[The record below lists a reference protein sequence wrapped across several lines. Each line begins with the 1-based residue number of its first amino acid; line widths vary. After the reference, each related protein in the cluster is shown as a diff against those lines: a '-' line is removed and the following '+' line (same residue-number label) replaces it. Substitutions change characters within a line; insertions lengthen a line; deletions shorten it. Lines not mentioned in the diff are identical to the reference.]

1 MQKEYARQTF
11 VTHGKI
17 TQVSAGLKNGIA
29 YRQAEMPEAGK
40 LETLAEGVHWL
51 RMPLP
56 FALDHINL
64 WVLDEDDGCT
74 LVDCGLATEETRE
87 AWEAVFRDPAFKG
100 PVRRVISTHFH
111 PDHVG
116 LAGWLCARWGAPL
129 YMTQVE
135 WLTGRMISL
144 DTSTNIVANQT
155 AFYRAAGCAE
165 DFLAAVEARGNAY
178 ASRIE
183 PIPAEFQRLRDTD
196 TLSIGGRSWRIIV
209 GRGHA
214 PEHAT
219 LYCAE
224 LGMLISGDQILPRI
238 SPNVGVWANEPEAE
252 PLSDFLASLESFK
265 ALPADTLVLPSH
277 DRPFHGLHTRL
288 NDLAAHHDARLADLL
303 AILEQPKTAMAAA
316 PALFRRKLDHHQ
328 TGFAVGEILAH
339 LHLLRARKQVT
350 RTLEADGIHRYQR
363 T

>member
-1 MQKEYARQTF
+1 MPAET
-11 VTHGKI
+11 T
-17 TQVSAGLKNGIA
+17 NGIV
-29 YRQAEMPEAGK
+29 YHPAEMPEAGK
-40 LETLAEGVHWL
+40 LATLADGVHWL

-64 WVLDEDDGCT
+64 WVLDDDEGCT
-74 LVDCGLATEETRE
+74 LVDCGLATDETRH
-87 AWEAVFRDPAFKG
+87 AWEAVFQDPAFKG

-116 LAGWLCARWGAPL
+116 LAGWLCARWNVPL
-129 YMTQVE
+129 CMTHSE

-144 DTSTNIVANQT
+144 DTSPAIVSSQA

-165 DFLAAVEARGNAY
+165 DFLAAVESRGNAY
-178 ASRIE
+178 ASRID
-183 PIPAEFQRLRDTD
+183 PIPAEFHRLRDND
-196 TLSIGGRSWRIIV
+196 TLCIGGRSWRIMV

-224 LGMLISGDQILPRI
+224 LGLLISGDQILPRI

-252 PLSDFLASLESFK
+252 PLSDFLDSLELFK
-265 ALPADTLVLPSH
+265 TLPADTLVLPSH
-277 DRPFHGLHTRL
+277 DRPFHGLHPRL
-288 NDLAAHHDARLADLL
+288 DDLAAHHDARLSDLL
-303 AILEQPKTAMAAA
+303 GALYRPMTAMEAA

-328 TGFAVGEILAH
+328 TGFAVGEVLAH
-339 LHLLRARKQVT
+339 LHLLRAREQVT
-350 RTLEADGIHRYQR
+350 RTREADGIHRYQR